1 MLVFV
6 VFSLATSPRLWL
18 SSNVIAIKEQKQ
30 RTKKLHLDP
39 KHKNNVTYNLKVPRF
54 KIS

>member
-30 RTKKLHLDP
+30 RKKLHLDP
-39 KHKNNVTYNLKVPRF
+39 KHKI
-54 KIS
+54 ISPII

>member
-30 RTKKLHLDP
+30 RKKTP
-39 KHKNNVTYNLKVPRF
+39 FGPQAQNQFTYNLKVPRF